1 MLLRKGVY
9 PYGYLDEWEE
19 FTETPLPKEFYNSLN
34 MEDVTDADYMY
45 TKRVCQDFEIK
56 KLGEYKIF
64 ILKSDKLLL
73 TNVFENFLKM
83 CIVFYHLDPAKFLS
97 APGSAWQT
105 ALKRLR

>member
-45 TKRVCQDFEIK
+45 TERVCQDFEIK
-56 KLGEYKIF
+56 KLGEYQDF
-64 ILKSDKLLL
+64 YLKSDKLLL